1 MEIPKNTDVQ
11 GLTQGTL
18 KLLSLKVERGAK
30 NLYLEKEK
38 KKKKHFPGVVL
49 GTAELRRGWN

>member
-38 KKKKHFPGVVL
+38 KKKKHFPGVLL
-49 GTAELRRGWN
+49 GTAELRRG

>member
-18 KLLSLKVERGAK
+18 KLLSLKAERGAK

-38 KKKKHFPGVVL
+38 NKKLPRCLL
-49 GTAELRRGWN
+49 GTAELRMG

>member
-30 NLYLEKEK
+30 HLYLEKEK
-38 KKKKHFPGVVL
+38 KKKKKQFPGVLL
-49 GTAELRRGWN
+49 GTA